1 MNPKQKIEKFI
12 EEGESFIGQNMTS
25 SDARFQSWNN
35 ALVRFTEKLYGV
47 DSTTASLFKKRCY
60 SLNIITGSESHSSY
74 VKVFERKLN
83 TTIADLRRLLD
94 EVDDDISLIS
104 GKEIKENRNGDL
116 QPIQVNVTNTN
127 NNNNT
132 NINNNLLNVMSFQE
146 IRDQIEDNTY
156 LDDDSKSEL
165 INKLSEIE
173 ELCNSKESKSQ
184 KWSKARAILAF
195 VLDKGADIAIMFIP
209 KILEAIM

>member
-12 EEGESFIGQNMTS
+12 KEGESFIGQNMTS
-25 SDARFQSWNN
+25 SDERFQSWNN
-35 ALVRFTEKLYGV
+35 ALIRFTERLYGI
-47 DSTTASLFKKRCY
+47 DSTTASLFKKRYY
-60 SLNIITGSESHSSY
+60 SLVVITGEESKSSY
-74 VKVFERKLN
+74 VKTFEKKLS
-83 TTIADLRRLLD
+83 TTIADLKRLSEELDD
-94 EVDDDISLIS
+94 EVI
-104 GKEIKENRNGDL
+104 IKEDKEVKSKDL
-116 QPIQVNVTNTN
+116 PPIQLNVTTTN

-132 NINNNLLNVMSFQE
+132 NVNCNSLNVLSFQE

-156 LDDDSKSEL
+156 LDDDSKNEL

-173 ELCNSKESKSQ
+173 ELCDSKESKSQ

-195 VLDKGADIAIMFIP
+195 VLDKGAEIAIMFIP